1 MIVLDTHVLLWLRYG
16 DARLGDRTRGELEN
30 AWKEGDAAVSAISFW
45 EIAMLQDR
53 GRLTL
58 LHDTQHWRRELLQQG
73 LVELPTDG
81 DIGIRAARL
90 EGFHGDPADRLIVAT
105 AMAGRRLATADRRI
119 LSWRGPLHLL
129 DARE

>member
-30 AWKEGDAAVSAISFW
+30 AWREGDAAVSAISFW
-45 EIAMLQDR
+45 EIAMVQDR

-58 LHDTQHWRRELLQQG
+58 LHDIQHWRRELLLQG
-73 LVELPTDG
+73 LVELALDG
-81 DIGIRAARL
+81 DTGIRAARL

>member
-16 DARLGDRTRGELEN
+16 DARLGDRTRDKLEN
-30 AWKEGDAAVSAISFW
+30 AWREGEAAVSAISFW

-58 LHDTQHWRRELLQQG
+58 LHDTRYWRRELLQQG
-73 LVELPTDG
+73 LMELPMDG
-81 DIGIRAARL
+81 DTGIRAARL
-90 EGFHGDPADRLIVAT
+90 EDFHGDPADRLIVAT

-119 LSWRGPLHLL
+119 LGWRGPLHLL
-129 DARE
+129 DARD